1 MKFVDTNVLLY
12 LASTEPREAAK
23 ARVARAILEA
33 GDIALS
39 VQVLQEFYVQSTR
52 TGGRGS
58 LTHQQAS
65 LLVESFIL
73 RFPVQEMTVSL
84 FAGALAVKERFGIS
98 FWDASILEAARLL
111 NCSTVLS
118 EDLSHGQ
125 RYGAVVVKN
134 PFRAV

>member
-39 VQVLQEFYVQSTR
+39 LQEFYVQSTR